1 MLLSLPNELLL
12 DILKYLCNEN
22 HLKLVSVASTCRRLH
37 MLASDRSLWSGP
49 VNVILD
55 RWSQD
60 NTKALALMLAQ
71 EKQHG
76 INDKKTFYHTTHITM
91 AIEQV
96 DDSTHDHIQLLKN
109 LFEIQQET
117 QQCSS
122 SLTDISI
129 YVPAVMHMS
138 LIENALIYH
147 NGSSIENIIL
157 RDTNNTLANDHVN
170 GEDGHS
176 NTSNH
181 ANDHN
186 DHAFDISPS
195 IKQAVHQWLIK
206 SKYALKNIEFPSFP
220 LHCLPTSD
228 LSRLESLTIL
238 ATKDIDAYQLR
249 QDLPNLKHLTLYLQQ
264 ADHFS
269 YVRPLLTNKDL
280 YPWIE
285 SLTVICHDDLK
296 LSLDQNELTECL
308 MTIKGLSR
316 VNAGW
321 DMVAV
326 DTL

>member
-1 MLLSLPNELLL
+1 
-12 DILKYLCNEN
+12 
-22 HLKLVSVASTCRRLH
+22 
-37 MLASDRSLWSGP
+37 MLASDRSIWSGP

-60 NTKALALMLAQ
+60 NTKALGLMFAQ
-71 EKQHG
+71 EKQCG
-76 INDKKTFYHTTHITM
+76 TKDKETYYHTTHITM

-96 DDSTHDHIQLLKN
+96 VDESTTHNNIQLLRN
-109 LFEIQQET
+109 LVEIQQEK

-138 LIENALIYH
+138 LIENALLHY
-147 NGSSIENIIL
+147 NGSSIENLTL
-157 RDTNNTLANDHVN
+157 RDTNTSTNDNAN
-170 GEDGHS
+170 EDDSHS
-176 NTSNH
+176 SISN
-181 ANDHN
+181 NHN
-186 DHAFDISPS
+186 DENDNDDHTYFTPS
-195 IKQAVHQWLIK
+195 VERGVRQWLIK
-206 SKYALKNIEFPSFP
+206 SKDALKNIDFPSFP

-228 LSRLESLTIL
+228 LSLLESLTIL
-238 ATKDIDAYQLR
+238 AAKSIDVSQLR
-249 QDLPNLKHLTLYLQQ
+249 QDLPNLKHLTLHLRQ

-269 YVRPLLTNKDL
+269 YARSLLTNKRL

>member
-1 MLLSLPNELLL
+1 
-12 DILKYLCNEN
+12 
-22 HLKLVSVASTCRRLH
+22 

-55 RWSQD
+55 RWSHD

-71 EKQHG
+71 EKHHG
-76 INDKKTFYHTTHITM
+76 INDKKTYYHTTQITM
-91 AIEQV
+91 AIEQA
-96 DDSTHDHIQLLKN
+96 DESTHDHIQLLRN

-117 QQCSS
+117 QQRSS
-122 SLTDISI
+122 PLTDISI
-129 YVPAVMHMS
+129 YVPVVMHMS
-138 LIENALIYH
+138 LIENALIYY

-157 RDTNNTLANDHVN
+157 RDTNNTSTNDNVIE
-170 GEDGHS
+170 EDGNNS
-176 NTSNH
+176 NHSNH
-181 ANDHN
+181 ANDHD

-206 SKYALKNIEFPSFP
+206 SKHALKNIEFPSFP

-238 ATKDIDAYQLR
+238 AAKNLDAYQLR
-249 QDLPNLKHLTLYLQQ
+249 QDLPNLKYLTLHLQQ
-264 ADHFS
+264 AEHFS
-269 YVRPLLTNKDL
+269 YVRPLLTNKGL

-296 LSLDQNELTECL
+296 LSLDQNELTESL

>member
-1 MLLSLPNELLL
+1 
-12 DILKYLCNEN
+12 
-22 HLKLVSVASTCRRLH
+22 
-37 MLASDRSLWSGP
+37 MLASDRSIWSGP

-55 RWSQD
+55 RWSQE

-71 EKQHG
+71 EKQCG
-76 INDKKTFYHTTHITM
+76 TKDKGTYYHTTHITM

-96 DDSTHDHIQLLKN
+96 DESTTQHNIQLLRN
-109 LFEIQQET
+109 LFEIQQYA
-117 QQCSS
+117 S

-138 LIENALIYH
+138 LIENALLHY
-147 NGSSIENIIL
+147 NGSSIENLIL
-157 RDTNNTLANDHVN
+157 RDTNTSTNENAN
-170 GEDGHS
+170 ED
-176 NTSNH
+176 NMDNNNH
-181 ANDHN
+181 DDENDN
-186 DHAFDISPS
+186 NEPTYFTPS
-195 IKQAVHQWLIK
+195 VEGAVRQWLIK
-206 SKYALKNIEFPSFP
+206 SKHALKNIEFPSFP

-238 ATKDIDAYQLR
+238 AAKSLDVYQLR
-249 QDLPNLKHLTLYLQQ
+249 QDLPNLKHLTLHLRQ

-269 YVRPLLTNKDL
+269 YARPLLTNKRL

-316 VNAGW
+316 VNVGW